1 MNRLLQLLGSYD
13 FFGKAV
19 PGAALLFGMW
29 LLLPEQILPIASGDS
44 GMTLFNLLAL
54 IVVFFILGLMIGQGV
69 HTFADNIEKVFHW
82 LLNRV
87 VDFVQILEI
96 KDIELGF
103 DRLLPSYSPRQVST
117 LKRFGYDWHKG
128 TVEWIRDR
136 FWGAF
141 DSLVD
146 HRFLFA
152 MWFEWNYARA
162 QIGMFPGRWEPEEK
176 KYLMDPFAETYEDI
190 FGQDIRQ
197 ITGRDLDQVYVLVT
211 SYLSQQGSRGHRQFQ
226 SIYSFCRSMWVVSFT
241 LTVLYSL
248 AIFQPFGDLDILA
261 NHPRIVDML
270 PKEVVL
276 FIPLVLFLNGVLFL
290 DASGTYK
297 RHFIE
302 YILASF
308 ASIRDKEDE
317 DPNQSSLDQF

>member
-29 LLLPEQILPIASGDS
+29 LLLPEDILPIASGD
-44 GMTLFNLLAL
+44 GGTTLFNLLAL
-54 IVVFFILGLMIGQGV
+54 IIVFFILGLMIGQGV
-69 HTFADNIEKVFHW
+69 HTFADNIEKGFRW
-82 LLNRV
+82 ILKRV
-87 VDFVQILEI
+87 VDITQILEI
-96 KDIELGF
+96 KSIEIGF
-103 DRLLPSYSPRQVST
+103 DRLLPAYSPNQVSS
-117 LKRFGYDWHKG
+117 LRRFGYDWHEG
-128 TVEWIRDR
+128 SVEWVRDR

-162 QIGMFPGRWEPEEK
+162 EIRMFPGRWEPEEK
-176 KYLMDPFAETYEDI
+176 KYLMEPFADAYEDI
-190 FGQDIRQ
+190 FDQDIRQ
-197 ITGRDLDQVYVLVT
+197 IKGEHLDQVYVLVT

-241 LTVLYSL
+241 LAFLYTLAVYQPLGNLEILSNQPRL
-248 AIFQPFGDLDILA
+248 VAIFPEE
-261 NHPRIVDML
+261 IVSYL
-270 PKEVVL
+270 P
-276 FIPLVLFLNGVLFL
+276 LFLLLSGVLFL

-317 DPNQSSLDQF
+317 DPNQTSIDQF

>member
-29 LLLPEQILPIASGDS
+29 LLLPKQILPIASGD
-44 GMTLFNLLAL
+44 GGTTLFNLLVL

-69 HTFADNIEKVFHW
+69 HTFADNIEKIFRW
-82 LLNRV
+82 LLNRI
-87 VDFVQILEI
+87 VDFVDFLEM
-96 KDIELGF
+96 KDIEIGF
-103 DRLLPSYSPRQVST
+103 DRLLPSYSTKKVST

-152 MWFEWNYARA
+152 MWFEWNYSRA
-162 QIGMFPGRWEPEEK
+162 QIGLFPSRWEPEEK
-176 KYLMDPFAETYEDI
+176 RYLMDPFAEAYEDV
-190 FGQDIRQ
+190 FDQDIRQ
-197 ITGRDLDQVYVLVT
+197 ITRGDLDQVYVLVT
-211 SYLSQQGSRGHRQFQ
+211 SFLSQRDSRGHRQFQ

-241 LTVLYSL
+241 LTALYTL
-248 AIFQPFGDLDILA
+248 AIFQPFGNLVILT
-261 NHPRIVDML
+261 NQPKIISIL
-270 PKEVVL
+270 PDEVVIYTPL
-276 FIPLVLFLNGVLFL
+276 FLFLNGVLFL

-308 ASIRDKEDE
+308 VSIQDKEGE
-317 DPNQSSLDQF
+317 DSNQTSLDQF